1 MRTLA
6 LCCVATIVLVAA
18 ATSAAKSPPFVGVWK
33 GTVKS
38 ASGGSSTVALTL
50 TPKLK
55 SNNSGTIVWSQ
66 PRCTGKLA
74 FLKQSGRML
83 TLRETI
89 LSGPCP
95 KGGAITLTQI
105 DFRTVYFE
113 WTGAAPGPSWR
124 GYLALGGR

>member
-6 LCCVATIVLVAA
+6 LGGLAA
-18 ATSAAKSPPFVGVWK
+18 ALLLAQPSSAAKQPPFVGMWK

-38 ASGGSSTVALTL
+38 AGGGASTVTLTL
-50 TPKLK
+50 TAKLR
-55 SNNSGTIVWSQ
+55 SNDSGTIVWSQ
-66 PRCTGKLA
+66 PRCNGKLA

-89 LSGPCP
+89 LRGSCP
-95 KGGAITLTQI
+95 KGGAISLTQI

-113 WTGAAPGPSWR
+113 WSGSPPAPAWR